1 MGLPNEQGDAV
12 DSLIENTLKFMHEHS
27 LDFTR
32 FFRSIS
38 ALNPS
43 ATDEENFASWQQSA
57 FFPLALG
64 DEAQVNNAKL
74 WLKQWR
80 EALNPQNLDI
90 LAWQKKLDQTNPAFV
105 LRNHLLQ
112 NAIERAQQG
121 EFTEVN
127 RLFTALS
134 DPYNAAQLPNEYTA
148 QPPDWAKS
156 LVLSCSS

>member
-1 MGLPNEQGDAV
+1 
-12 DSLIENTLKFMHEHS
+12 
-27 LDFTR
+27 
-32 FFRSIS
+32 
-38 ALNPS
+38 
-43 ATDEENFASWQQSA
+43 
-57 FFPLALG
+57 
-64 DEAQVNNAKL
+64 VNNAKL

-134 DPYNAAQLPNEYTA
+134 DPYNAAQLPSEYMA